1 MVWVSLDCCVFP
13 SPLQIWCCVANL
25 TYKDVARLEVSVQ
38 HWWLACVE
46 VQHAPGDAAN
56 HGHQLGR
63 VPSGRRTVVQHHIQS
78 PSRAVLHDQ
87 VQIVPML
94 TQTPQAHYVVMRPC
108 RIGTSCLGSVC
119 LHANRI
125 HANKQASCL
134 CLFVCMETALRCLD
148 VNTTSKEVI
157 SDNTFIAILHLLL
170 CMIGSLCMRY
180 ALQCLDA
187 VLHGICTT
195 VSGCGLA

>member
-1 MVWVSLDCCVFP
+1 VWVSLDCCVFP

-25 TYKDVARLEVSVQ
+25 TYKDVARLQVSVQ

-108 RIGTSCLGSVC
+108 RMQTSYLGLFVCMQTRIMLGSVC
-119 LHANRI
+119 MHSGIMLV
-125 HANKQASCL
+125 S
-134 CLFVCMETALRCLD
+134 VC
-148 VNTTSKEVI
+148 
-157 SDNTFIAILHLLL
+157 
-170 CMIGSLCMRY
+170 
-180 ALQCLDA
+180 
-187 VLHGICTT
+187 LHGDCTA
-195 VSGCGLA
+195 VSGCEHNI